1 MKRAYEYRPA
11 LFFVMAYA
19 VTWITWFL
27 GVYIGSRPGFQ
38 APYAGLFSFIGLLG
52 PIGTSL
58 FLVLTSSSA
67 ALKSDFKDRLFN
79 LRRIWLFYA
88 LLAVLMPFTVIC
100 VSIVLSLWFD
110 RQETSSGFPSAQT
123 YLL

>member
-1 MKRAYEYRPA
+1 
-11 LFFVMAYA
+11 MAYA

-27 GVYIGSRPGFQ
+27 GVYIGSRPGFE
-38 APYAGLFSFIGLLG
+38 PYAGLFSFIGLLG

-79 LRRIWLFYA
+79 LRRIRPFYA
-88 LLAVLMPFTVIC
+88 LLAVP
-100 VSIVLSLWFD
+100 VSYTHLTLP
-110 RQETSSGFPSAQT
+110 TKA
-123 YLL
+123 

>member
-27 GVYIGSRPGFQ
+27 GVYIGSRPGFE
-38 APYAGLFSFIGLLG
+38 PYAGLFSFIGLLG
-52 PIGTSL
+52 PIGTTL

-67 ALKSDFKDRLFN
+67 ALKSDFEDRLFN
-79 LRRIWLFYA
+79 LRRIQ
-88 LLAVLMPFTVIC
+88 PST
-100 VSIVLSLWFD
+100 
-110 RQETSSGFPSAQT
+110 RSSRC
-123 YLL
+123 